1 MRYYVHTRVTLL
13 SDLVDILG
21 RFPYFTEFLIGR
33 GTSPLGTLLIPI
45 LWLSVLR
52 SVDT

>member
-13 SDLVDILG
+13 SDLLVDILG

-45 LWLSVLR
+45 L
-52 SVDT
+52 